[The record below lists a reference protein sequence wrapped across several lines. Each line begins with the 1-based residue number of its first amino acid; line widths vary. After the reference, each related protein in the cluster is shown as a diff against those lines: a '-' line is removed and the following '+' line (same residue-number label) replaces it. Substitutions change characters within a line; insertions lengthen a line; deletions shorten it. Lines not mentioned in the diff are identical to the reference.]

1 MSAYQQRVQR
11 PRKQPARRPQRSR
24 VTPRATT
31 DPRFTRRQKAIARS
45 RRRRTIGRAVAV
57 LLLLCAAWGA
67 FFSPVLKVRT
77 VDVVG
82 AHQTQPG
89 EVREAAAL
97 GDEVNILFVRTEEIS
112 ERVETLPWVESVD
125 VDRMLP
131 GTVRIRVKER
141 SPALTLSLGA
151 ARWTIDDHGRVLSSG
166 DAPGGRP
173 VLAGVAVGTVRPGV
187 ELQTAEAT
195 AALEVWRSLTGSLR
209 REVVAVFAPTI
220 ERITLTLEDGT
231 LVRYGAPERMAG
243 KNEVLKA
250 LLARLRSEGSAAT
263 YVVDVRVPAHPAVSM
278 NAPENGL
285 PSADAVEAP

>member
-1 MSAYQQRVQR
+1 
-11 PRKQPARRPQRSR
+11 
-24 VTPRATT
+24 
-31 DPRFTRRQKAIARS
+31 
-45 RRRRTIGRAVAV
+45 
-57 LLLLCAAWGA
+57 
-67 FFSPVLKVRT
+67 VRT

-82 AHQTQPG
+82 ARETPPE

-97 GDEVNILFVRTEEIS
+97 GHGVNLLFVRTEEVAA
-112 ERVETLPWVESVD
+112 RVRELPWVESVD

-141 SPALTLSLGA
+141 RPALTLSLGA

-187 ELQTAEAT
+187 ELRTVEST
-195 AALEVWRSLTGSLR
+195 AALEVWRSLSRSLK

-250 LLARLRSEGSAAT
+250 LLGRLRSEGSAAT
-263 YVVDVRVPAHPAVSM
+263 YVDVRVPAHPAVSM
-278 NAPENGL
+278 DAPENGA
-285 PSADAVEAP
+285 PPADELETP

>member
-1 MSAYQQRVQR
+1 MSSYQQRVQR
-11 PRKQPARRPQRSR
+11 PRKSPARRPPRSR
-24 VTPRATT
+24 VVPRTTT

-45 RRRRTIGRAVAV
+45 RRRRTIARTLAA
-57 LLLLCAAWGA
+57 LLLLFVAWVV

-77 VDVVG
+77 IDVVG
-82 AHQTQPG
+82 ARETSPE
-89 EVREAAAL
+89 EVREVAAL
-97 GDEVNILFVRTEEIS
+97 GDGLNILFLRTEEIS
-112 ERVETLPWVESVD
+112 QRVETLPWVESVD

-151 ARWTIDDHGRVLSSG
+151 ARWTIDAHGRVLSSG

-187 ELQTAEAT
+187 ELQTIEST
-195 AALEVWRSLTGSLR
+195 SALEVWRSLPGSLK
-209 REVVAVFAPTI
+209 REVVAIFAPTI

-243 KNEVLKA
+243 KNEVLEA
-250 LLARLRSEGSAAT
+250 LLERLRSEGSAAT
-263 YVVDVRVPAHPAVSM
+263 YVDVRVPAHPSVSIG
-278 NAPENGL
+278 APDGGA
-285 PSADAVEAP
+285 PPADALETP

>member
-1 MSAYQQRVQR
+1 MSAYQQRVRR
-11 PRKQPARRPQRSR
+11 PGKPPARRPPSS
-24 VTPRATT
+24 RATT

-45 RRRRTIGRAVAV
+45 RRRRTIGRTLAV
-57 LLLLCAAWGA
+57 LLLLCAAWIV
-67 FFSPVLKVRT
+67 FFSPVLKVRA
-77 VDVVG
+77 VEVVG
-82 AHQTQPG
+82 AHQTQSE

-97 GDEVNILFVRTEEIS
+97 GDGENILFVRTEEIS
-112 ERVETLPWVESVD
+112 RRVETLPWVESVD

-151 ARWTIDDHGRVLSSG
+151 ARWTIDAHGRVLSSG

-187 ELQTAEAT
+187 ELQTVEAT
-195 AALEVWRSLTGSLR
+195 AALEVWRSLTGSLK
-209 REVVAVFAPTI
+209 REVVAIFAPTI

-243 KNEVLKA
+243 KNAVLQA
-250 LLARLRSEGSAAT
+250 LLGRLRSEGSAAT
-263 YVVDVRVPAHPAVSM
+263 YVDVRVPAHPAVSM
-278 NAPENGL
+278 DAPDDGV
-285 PSADAVEAP
+285 PPADALTTP